1 MKKILGTLFFLGIT
15 TTGFAQWSVSVTNSI
30 KIVSSNENIH
40 ILKYKKT
47 EKTCFRLSGAPG
59 GGVRVEVPELE
70 IDEVISSVEV
80 NGTQAESLPPEIIG
94 NGELY
99 HIEMIPFEDIE

>member
-1 MKKILGTLFFLGIT
+1 M
-15 TTGFAQWSVSVTNSI
+15 
-30 KIVSSNENIH
+30 SSSENVH
-40 ILKYKKT
+40 VLRC
-47 EKTCFRLSGAPG
+47 EGAEGTCFRLSGAPG